1 LPKEPPRGQSHV
13 FPLGLSLARLRGTG
27 LYYAPSGERLM
38 KAFQRMKEKA
48 GRAYGFQ
55 QSLRKLGASEEFVE
69 GLSLIRFL
77 HRLGQKIQLRIVHR
91 DDVIFCGVPMEYKA
105 LCHHW
110 PKRSAKPA
118 VNNSRPDRQQ

>member
-1 LPKEPPRGQSHV
+1 
-13 FPLGLSLARLRGTG
+13 
-27 LYYAPSGERLM
+27 M
-38 KAFQRMKEKA
+38 KAFKRMKEKG

-55 QSLRKLGASEEFVE
+55 QSLRKFGAPEEFVE

-91 DDVIFCGVPMEYKA
+91 DDIIFCGIPGEYKS

-110 PKRSAKPA
+110 PIRGLPWDH
-118 VNNSRPDRQQ
+118 NNTQMHPRDQLDGRV